1 MANPFEDENREFCV
15 LINDEGQY
23 SLWPTF
29 KKIPNGWSAIG
40 PRGGRKDCIAYVEA
54 NWTDLR
60 PRTLIKQMEE
70 DRVSQRA

>member
-1 MANPFEDENREFCV
+1 MVNPFEDDNQEFCV

-29 KKIPNGWSAIG
+29 KKIPKGWTAVG
-40 PRGGRKDCIAYVEA
+40 PQGARKDCVAYIQA

-60 PRTLIKQMEE
+60 PRSLIKQMER
-70 DRVSQRA
+70 DLTA